1 LLHMSKHKTI
11 YDNEYRAVLNRLVQE
26 RKRLGLSQHEVAEL
40 TNLNQ
45 SEISKIENFERR
57 LDVLEFKKML
67 MAYIINTNEP
77 LSNFVKSFFKL
88 EP

>member
-1 LLHMSKHKTI
+1 MSKHKTI

-67 MAYIINTNEP
+67 MAYRINTNEP
-77 LSNFVKSFFKL
+77 LSIFVKNFFKL

>member
-1 LLHMSKHKTI
+1 MSKHKTI

-67 MAYIINTNEP
+67 MAYRINTNEP